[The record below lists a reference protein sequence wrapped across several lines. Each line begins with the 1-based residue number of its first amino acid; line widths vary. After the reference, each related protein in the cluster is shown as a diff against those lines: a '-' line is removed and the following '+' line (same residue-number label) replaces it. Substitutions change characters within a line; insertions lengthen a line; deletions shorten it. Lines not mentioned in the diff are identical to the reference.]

1 MLSFLKRLFGFRGTE
16 ALQQESVNVS
26 MSEEQTSLM
35 PEDQFWSIIAATT
48 KHKRDPERQCNLL
61 KKQLQNL
68 NTDEV
73 VSFERRFQDLKRR
86 SYNWDVWG
94 ATYVVHGGASDD
106 AFEYFQRWLIS
117 RGRADYE
124 LVVREP
130 DSLGSIIPKDHD
142 EPCEFEEFSSV
153 ASEVWQ
159 SKTGIDP
166 WQDELGRFPYSGAPP
181 AEEVAGTPF
190 GDSEEVLEKRY
201 PKLWS
206 RFGNAPLG

>member
-1 MLSFLKRLFGFRGTE
+1 MLNFLKRFFGFGRNKI
-16 ALQQESVNVS
+16 LHQESVNIS
-26 MSEEQTSLM
+26 MPEEHTSLM
-35 PEDQFWSIIAATT
+35 PEDQFWLIIAATT
-48 KHKRDPERQCNLL
+48 KHKRYPERQCDLL

-73 VSFERRFQDLKRR
+73 VSFERRFQELQRR
-86 SYNWDVWG
+86 SYSWDVWG

-106 AFEYFQRWLIS
+106 AFEYFQRWMIS
-117 RGRADYE
+117 RGRAAYE

-130 DSLGSIIPKDHD
+130 DSLGSTIPKDQY
-142 EPCEFEEFSSV
+142 EPCEFEEFAYV
-153 ASEVWQ
+153 AREVWQ

-166 WQDELGRFPYSGAPP
+166 LQDKLGRFPYSGAPP

-190 GDSEEVLEKRY
+190 EDSEEMLEMRY

-206 RFGNAPLG
+206 RFGKAPLG

>member
-1 MLSFLKRLFGFRGTE
+1 MLNFLKRVFGFGRTE
-16 ALQQESVNVS
+16 VLQQESGNVP
-26 MSEEQTSLM
+26 MPEKHTSLM
-35 PEDQFWSIIAATT
+35 PEDQFWWIIAATT
-48 KHKRDPERQCNLL
+48 KHKRDPERQCDVL

-73 VSFERRFQDLKRR
+73 VSFERRFQELQRR

-130 DSLGSIIPKDHD
+130 DSLGSIIPKDQD
-142 EPCEFEEFSSV
+142 EPFEFEEFAYV

-166 WQDELGRFPYSGAPP
+166 WQHERGRFPYTGAPP
-181 AEEVAGTPF
+181 AQEVAGTPF
-190 GDSEEVLEKRY
+190 EDSEGLLEKRY

-206 RFGNAPLG
+206 RFGESPLG